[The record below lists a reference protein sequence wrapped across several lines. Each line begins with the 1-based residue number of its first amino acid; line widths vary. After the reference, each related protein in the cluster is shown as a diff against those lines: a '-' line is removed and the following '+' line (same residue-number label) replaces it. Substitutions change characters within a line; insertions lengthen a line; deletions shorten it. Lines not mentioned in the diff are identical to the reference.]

1 MKRTIIK
8 LEFEKGSPLDIE
20 INGRQLIG
28 IIERSVFYVAAV
40 LLALGAGWAIINVLL
55 PLVWIFLKFLLS
67 IIGIGFIV
75 LGLIIVVAFVFGLI
89 KWRSDKGRSSD
100 F

>member
-20 INGRQLIG
+20 INGRQLTG
-28 IIERSVFYVAAV
+28 LAERSIFYVAAV

-55 PLVWIFLKFLLS
+55 PLLWIVLKFLLS

-75 LGLIIVVAFVFGLI
+75 VGLIIVVAFVFGLL
-89 KWRSDKGRSSD
+89 KWRSDKRRSNN

>member
-20 INGRQLIG
+20 INGRQLTG